1 MSLNFNHLHVHS
13 EFSLLDGMSKI
24 PDLVNQA
31 AKFNMSSLALTDHG
45 NLYGAVEFHQ
55 TCKKTGIKPIIGCE
69 LYLAKN
75 NLSDKNPSERSPS
88 HLTAL
93 AINGTGYKNLVTLV
107 TTANLKGFYYKPRID
122 YTTLAK
128 YSEGIVI
135 LSGCAASDIS
145 KFILENN
152 QKEIKSKL
160 TWYKKTFGDNYFLEI
175 QRHKNVDGLE
185 KINNSL
191 IELSSQFNIP
201 IVATNDSHYTLESQH
216 PYHDALLCVQTNAKL
231 TDEKRFKFDDSS
243 YYLKS
248 AQEMLDLF
256 NDLPQTLEN
265 TKIITEMVDG
275 SFTFPKNEMPIFKCD
290 NNMPPF
296 QFLKQKCIEGFDIKF
311 PDGNKKALDRMDY
324 ELEIIQQTNFA
335 NYFLVVWDLIEYTR
349 KRKILF
355 GIRGSAAASI
365 VLYVLNVTQLNPLIH
380 NLVFERFLN
389 IERKEMPDID
399 IDFQDDRREEVINYV
414 VQKYGS
420 QNVAQIITFGTL
432 GAKAA
437 IRDVGRVMG
446 INYDTVDSIAKE
458 IPNKPGITL
467 KQALKE
473 SPTLQSKCQ
482 ADNAIYSLLQTA
494 QGIEG
499 VIRHASTHAAGVVIS
514 EEPLTNSVPLQ
525 FPVGQIGTKSLMT
538 QYSMDP
544 IASLGLLKLDFL
556 GLTNLTILDKTMK
569 LINLDIGK
577 IVSLNSLKLDDK
589 KTFNLL
595 SSGDTNHIFQ
605 LESEGMQ
612 KYIQELKP
620 SSLEDIS
627 AMIALYRPGPMDQI
641 ERFIGAK
648 HGKIPSESIHPGID
662 EILKDTYGIIVYQD
676 QVLLLLQKIAGY
688 SLGEADIVR
697 KAMGKKIP
705 ELMRKEKQRFLS
717 GATKNNFS
725 KEFSNNIFSLIEPFA
740 GYAFNKAHSF
750 SYALIAYWTAY
761 FKANYPIHYMVSVL
775 NSRIGHPD
783 RIADVI
789 LECKRLRIK
798 VNMPNINLS
807 TEEFSIHKNDTN
819 QSEII
824 YGFSAIKHFGNNV
837 SKSIVESR
845 QKAGQF
851 NNMED
856 CLKTISVCNLNR
868 RNLENLIKSGAF
880 DKFGDRNILIEKLD
894 SLVDILHREAK
905 ILSSGQVPM
914 FESNPSLENN
924 FTEKP
929 NTPSEKQLSIKQ
941 YRAWEE
947 ETLGIDLTPN
957 NSPIIDSIDRI
968 GPELIGKQIKIDGIL
983 VSSRKG
989 ISQRTGTP
997 YINGIF
1003 KLIGG
1008 ELSVSSFGK
1017 KHYDEYYNLWIS
1029 GTKLSLEGELKPP
1042 NTNNRFDFTFTNAIE
1057 MKETTSQEIK
1067 PLEKIPEQTKTKKA
1081 TPSQVIVDFTTSNNE
1096 TINTINLK
1104 QILECAKQFSGTSPL
1119 RIYFSYSEQQ
1129 NADDINISPR
1139 KKKNEVEFRNIRVK
1153 YCDELKTELDKI
1165 DSVVKIQN
1173 LIN

>member
-31 AKFNMSSLALTDHG
+31 ATFNMSSLALTDHG
-45 NLYGAVEFHQ
+45 NLYGAVEFYQ
-55 TCKKTGIKPIIGCE
+55 ACKKTGIKPIIGCE

-75 NLSDKNPSERSPS
+75 NLTDKNPSERSPY

-122 YTTLAK
+122 YLTLAK
-128 YSEGIVI
+128 YSEGLVI
-135 LSGCAASDIS
+135 LSGCPASDIS

-152 QKEIKSKL
+152 QKEIKTKL
-160 TWYKKTFGDNYFLEI
+160 SWYKKTFGERYFLEI

-191 IELSSQFNIP
+191 IDLGSEFNIP

-216 PYHDALLCVQTNAKL
+216 SYHDALLCVQTNAKL
-231 TDEKRFKFDDSS
+231 SDEKRFKFDDTS

-248 AQEMLDLF
+248 SQEMLEIF
-256 NDLPQTLEN
+256 NDMPQTLEN
-265 TKIITEMVDG
+265 TNIIADMVDE
-275 SFTFPKNEMPIFKCD
+275 SFTFPENKMPIFKCE
-290 NNMPPF
+290 NNIPPF
-296 QFLKQKCIEGFDIKF
+296 EFLKQKCIEGFDSKF
-311 PDGNKKALDRMDY
+311 PNGDANAKNRMNY
-324 ELEIIQQTNFA
+324 ELEIIKQTDFS

-349 KRKILF
+349 NRKILF

-365 VLYVLNVTQLNPLIH
+365 VLYVLNVTQLNPLLH

-399 IDFQDDRREEVINYV
+399 IDFQDDRREEVMNYV

-437 IRDVGRVMG
+437 IRDAGRVMG

-458 IPNKPGITL
+458 IPVKPGITL
-467 KQALKE
+467 KQALEE
-473 SPTLQSKCQ
+473 SPILQSKIQ
-482 ADNAIYSLLQTA
+482 TDNTIRSLIQTA

-499 VIRHASTHAAGVVIS
+499 VIRHASTHAAGVVVS

-556 GLTNLTILDKTMK
+556 GLTNLTILDKTIK
-569 LINLDIGK
+569 SIKADTGETI
-577 IVSLNSLKLDDK
+577 SLNSLELNDK

-595 SSGDTNHIFQ
+595 SSGDTSHCFQ

-641 ERFIGAK
+641 EQFIGAK
-648 HGKIPSESIHPGID
+648 HGKIASKSIHPD
-662 EILKDTYGIIVYQD
+662 LDAILEDTYGIIVYQD

-705 ELMRKEKQRFLS
+705 ELMQKEKQRFLS

-725 KEFSNNIFSLIEPFA
+725 EEFSNNIFSLIEPFA

-750 SYALIAYWTAY
+750 SYALIAYWTTF
-761 FKANYPIHYMVSVL
+761 FKANYPIHYMMSVL

-783 RIADVI
+783 KIADVI
-789 LECKRLRIK
+789 SECKRLRIK
-798 VNMPNINLS
+798 VKPPNINLS
-807 TEEFSIHKNDTN
+807 TEEFSIHKNGTK

-824 YGFSAIKHFGNNV
+824 YGFSAIKHLGNNV
-837 SKSIVESR
+837 SKAIVECR
-845 QKAGQF
+845 QKTGQF

-868 RNLENLIKSGAF
+868 RALENLIKSGAF
-880 DKFGDRNILIEKLD
+880 DELGDRNVLIEKVG
-894 SLVDILHREAK
+894 SLIDILQREAK

-924 FTEKP
+924 FTEKT

-941 YRAWEE
+941 YREWEE
-947 ETLGIDLTPN
+947 ETLGINLTLN

-968 GPELIGKQIKIDGIL
+968 GPELIGKQIKIDGVL

-989 ISQRTGTP
+989 ISQKTGTP
-997 YINGIF
+997 YMNGIF

-1008 ELSVSSFGK
+1008 EISVSSFGK
-1017 KHYDEYYNLWIS
+1017 KHYDEFYNLWIS
-1029 GTKLSLEGELKPP
+1029 GNQISLEGELKPP
-1042 NTNNRFDFTFTNAIE
+1042 RNSNRFDFTFTSAIE
-1057 MKETTSQEIK
+1057 TKESISQEIK
-1067 PLEKIPEQTKTKKA
+1067 PLEKTPEPIKTNED
-1081 TPSQVIVDFTTSNNE
+1081 TSSQVIVDFTISNNE
-1096 TINTINLK
+1096 TTNTTNLK
-1104 QILECAKQFSGTSPL
+1104 QILECAKQFSGTSSL
-1119 RIYFSYSEQQ
+1119 RIYFLDSEEK
-1129 NADDINISPR
+1129 NEDDINISPR

-1153 YCDELKTELDKI
+1153 YCDELKLELDKI
-1165 DSVVKIQN
+1165 DSVVKIYN
-1173 LIN
+1173 KV

>member
-1 MSLNFNHLHVHS
+1 MPLNFNHLHVHS

-69 LYLAKN
+69 FYLAKN
-75 NLSDKNPSERSPS
+75 NLNEKNPSERTPY

-93 AINGTGYKNLVTLV
+93 AINETGYKNLVTLV

-122 YTTLAK
+122 YDILSK
-128 YSEGIVI
+128 YSDGIVI
-135 LSGCAASDIS
+135 LSGCPASDIS
-145 KFILENN
+145 KLILENN
-152 QKEIKSKL
+152 QTEIKSKL
-160 TWYKKTFGDNYFLEI
+160 TWYKKIFGERYFLEI

-185 KINNSL
+185 KINDVL
-191 IELSSQFNIP
+191 INLSSEFNIP

-216 PYHDALLCVQTNAKL
+216 SHHDALLCVQTNAKL

-248 AQEMLDLF
+248 SEEMLDLF
-256 NDLPQTLEN
+256 NDMPETLEN
-265 TKIITEMVDG
+265 SNIIANMVDG
-275 SFTFPKNEMPIFKCD
+275 SFTFPENKMPIFRCED
-290 NNMPPF
+290 NIAPF
-296 QFLKQKCIEGFDIKF
+296 EFLKQKCIKGFDNKF
-311 PDGNKKALDRMDY
+311 PNGDVNAKNRMNY
-324 ELEIIQQTNFA
+324 ELEIIKQTDFS

-349 KRKILF
+349 NRDILF

-365 VLYVLNVTQLNPLIH
+365 VLYVLNVTQLNPLLH

-414 VQKYGS
+414 VQKYGA

-446 INYDTVDSIAKE
+446 VDYDTVDSIAKE
-458 IPNKPGITL
+458 IPVKPGITL
-467 KQALKE
+467 KQALEE
-473 SPTLQSKCQ
+473 SPTLQSKTQ
-482 ADNAIYSLLQTA
+482 TDNTMRSLLETA

-499 VIRHASTHAAGVVIS
+499 VIRHASTHAAGVVVS

-569 LINLDIGK
+569 SIKADTGK
-577 IVSLNSLKLDDK
+577 TISLSSLEFNDK

-595 SSGDTNHIFQ
+595 SSGDTSHCFQ

-641 ERFIGAK
+641 EQFINAK
-648 HGKIPSESIHPGID
+648 HGEIASKSIHPD
-662 EILKDTYGIIVYQD
+662 LDAILEDTYGIIVFQD

-697 KAMGKKIP
+697 KAMRKKIP
-705 ELMRKEKQRFLS
+705 ELMQKEKQRFLS
-717 GATKNNFS
+717 GAIKNNFS
-725 KEFSNNIFSLIEPFA
+725 KEFANNIFALIEPFA

-761 FKANYPIHYMVSVL
+761 FKANYPIHYMMSVL

-783 RIADVI
+783 KIADVI
-789 LECKRLRIK
+789 SECKRLRIK
-798 VNMPNINLS
+798 VKTPNINLS
-807 TEEFSIHKNDTN
+807 TEEFSIYKNEKN

-824 YGFSAIKHFGNNV
+824 YGLSAIKHLGNNV
-837 SKSIVESR
+837 SKTIVECR
-845 QKAGQF
+845 EKTEPF

-868 RNLENLIKSGAF
+868 RSLENLIKSGSF
-880 DKFGDRNILIEKLD
+880 DKFGDRTILIEKLD
-894 SLVDILHREAK
+894 SLIDILQREAK

-914 FESNPSLENN
+914 FESNQSIEDN
-924 FTEKP
+924 FAK
-929 NTPSEKQLSIKQ
+929 NIHTPSEKQLLLKQ
-941 YRAWEE
+941 YREWEE

-968 GPELIGKQIKIDGIL
+968 GPELIGKQIKIDGVL

-989 ISQRTGTP
+989 ISQKTGTP
-997 YINGIF
+997 YLNGIF

-1008 ELSVSSFGK
+1008 EISVSTFGK
-1017 KHYDEYYNLWIS
+1017 NHYDEFYNLWVS
-1029 GTKLSLEGELKPP
+1029 GNKLSLEGELKPP
-1042 NTNNRFDFTFTNAIE
+1042 RNNNRFDFTFTTALE
-1057 MKETTSQEIK
+1057 TKEITSEENK
-1067 PLEKIPEQTKTKKA
+1067 PLEKIPEIIETNKNNS
-1081 TPSQVIVDFTTSNNE
+1081 SQVIVDFTISNNE
-1096 TINTINLK
+1096 TTNTTNLR
-1104 QILECAKQFSGTSPL
+1104 QIVECAKQFSGTSPL
-1119 RIYFSYSEQQ
+1119 RIYFSYSEEK
-1129 NADDINISPR
+1129 NGDNINISAR
-1139 KKKNEVEFRNIRVK
+1139 KNKNKVEFRNIRVK
-1153 YCDELKTELDKI
+1153 YCDELKLELDKI
-1165 DSVVKIQN
+1165 DSVVKIYN
-1173 LIN
+1173 KV